1 MPYLAVTGGLSPKVF
16 VLKPGAAVVGRSAEA
31 DFTLKHVE
39 ISRQHCRF
47 TWDGKECRV
56 EDLGSVRGTTVN
68 GEKVATAF
76 TLRSG
81 DKVGIGPAVL
91 EFGMGDAPTAGA
103 PGAAGAE
110 KGPPMLV
117 RGQPADRF

>member
-1 MPYLAVTGGLSPKVF
+1 MPYLAVTGGLPPKVF
-16 VLKPGAAVVGRSAEA
+16 VLNPGAAVVGRSAEA

-68 GEKVATAF
+68 GKKVATAF
-76 TLRSG
+76 TLRS
-81 DKVGIGPAVL
+81 VAC
-91 EFGMGDAPTAGA
+91 
-103 PGAAGAE
+103 
-110 KGPPMLV
+110 
-117 RGQPADRF
+117 ADRITAISNWNGLAYSSSVVGCGLASLRRW